1 VVPGE
6 FGEFLPQPPGRDAL
20 RLLTSRD
27 SATVEGRRRA
37 GGRIVVAVE
46 LGQLASDVVADHS
59 HDRFLAGQVGG
70 GGERRILALRHD
82 GQVIVQRQDAAPT
95 GATVP
100 VLSQA
105 P

>member
-6 FGEFLPQPPGRDAL
+6 FGEFLPQPPGSDAL

-27 SATVEGRRRA
+27 SATVGGRRRA

-70 GGERRILALRHD
+70 GERRILALRHD
-82 GQVIVQRQDAAPT
+82 DQVIVQRQDAAPT

>member
-1 VVPGE
+1 MFLQQRASPE
-6 FGEFLPQPPGRDAL
+6 FF
-20 RLLTSRD
+20 
-27 SATVEGRRRA
+27 RRRPQ
-37 GGRIVVAVE
+37 VVGPDGTARC
-46 LGQLASDVVADHS
+46 GNHS

-70 GGERRILALRHD
+70 GERRILALRHD
-82 GQVIVQRQDAAPT
+82 DQVIVQRQDAAPT